1 MSWRT
6 NGLGRAV
13 LSALHFSG
21 AGGLMAPLTR
31 GAGVVFSLHHIQ
43 RERPDGFCPN
53 RAQSVTP
60 EFLDAVVALVRERG
74 FDVLSLDE
82 VHFRLAEGDLDRPF
96 ACFTFDMGY
105 KDVLRHAHPIFRK
118 HGLPFAVYL
127 ASDYVDGRGD
137 LWWAALEKVVGAA
150 RVVELRMDGMVR
162 RLACRT
168 VAEKSAT
175 YHKLHRWLR
184 GLAEDDARQTVA
196 ELCRAHAVDVA
207 DLCSRFVMDWDEVR
221 ELGRDPLVTLGAHT
235 RRHYALSRL
244 PIAGARL
251 EIEESVRRIEAELKR
266 PCRHF
271 SYPYGDA
278 RGACQRDFDLV
289 RELGLRTGVTARKD
303 LVRPRHSRALTAL
316 PRIALNGEFQ
326 HARYVKVM
334 LSGVPYALSNG
345 IRSVQLRTAMAR

>member
-6 NGLGRAV
+6 NGLKRAV

-31 GAGVVFSLHHIQ
+31 GAGVIFSLHHVR
-43 RERPDGFCPN
+43 RERTDTFAPS
-53 RAQSVTP
+53 RAQSVAP
-60 EFLDAVVALVRERG
+60 DFLDAVVDLVRERG
-74 FDVLSLDE
+74 FDILSLDQL
-82 VHFRLAEGDLDRPF
+82 HYRLAEGDLDRPF
-96 ACFTFDMGY
+96 ACFTFDIGY
-105 KDVLRHAHPIFRK
+105 KDVLQHAHPIFRK

-127 ASDYVDGRGD
+127 ATDYVDGRGD
-137 LWWAALEKVVGAA
+137 VWWLALEAA
-150 RVVELRMDGMVR
+150 VRAAKVVELKMDGVVR
-162 RLACRT
+162 RLACGT
-168 VAEKSAT
+168 VAQKAASF
-175 YHKLHRWLR
+175 HKLHRWLR

-196 ELCRAHAVDVA
+196 ELCRAHGVDVA
-207 DLCSRFVMDWDEVR
+207 DLCSRVVMDWDEVK
-221 ELGRDPLVTLGAHT
+221 ELGRDPLVTIGAHT
-235 RRHYALSRL
+235 RRHHALSGL
-244 PIAGARL
+244 PVATARL
-251 EIEESVRRIEAELKR
+251 EIESGVQRIEAELGR

-289 RELGLRTGVTARKD
+289 RELGLKTAVTTRKD

-326 HARYVKVM
+326 HARYVKVI

-345 IRSVQLRTAMAR
+345 MRSVQLRTGAAR